1 MKINDIVA
9 ITFLDHVE
17 SSKGAK
23 AEKFTVFGRLI
34 NITPKSLIVA
44 SWAYANKRRK
54 CDHNTTTYTI
64 LRSCIEKAEILQTI
78 DSDK

>member
-1 MKINDIVA
+1 MKVNDTVA

-23 AEKFTVFGRLI
+23 AEKFTVFGRII
-34 NITPKSLIVA
+34 NITKRSVIVA
-44 SWAYANKRRK
+44 SWAYANRRRK

-64 LRSCIEKAEILQTI
+64 LRSCIESVDILNPKE
-78 DSDK
+78 D

>member
-1 MKINDIVA
+1 MKVNDVVA

-17 SSKGAK
+17 STKGAK
-23 AEKFTVFGRLI
+23 AEKFTVFGRVI
-34 NITPKSLIVA
+34 NITAKAAIVA

-64 LRSCIEKAEILQTI
+64 LRSCIEKTEILSTV
-78 DSDK
+78 DSEK

>member
-1 MKINDIVA
+1 MKVNDTVA

-23 AEKFTVFGRLI
+23 AEKFTVFGRI
-34 NITPKSLIVA
+34 ISITKRSVIVA
-44 SWAYANKRRK
+44 SWAYANRRRK

-64 LRSCIEKAEILQTI
+64 LRSCIENVDVLLPK
-78 DSDK
+78 DD